1 MSELKN
7 LIFDCDGVL
16 VDTESIMISSLLEM
30 AAAFGA
36 KMELEAAIEEFSGRQ
51 ILEAISLLEANAGTS
66 FPPDFE
72 KLFRAKAYQRFREEV
87 QAVPGIVELLSG
99 LKLPYCVAS
108 SGPREKIV
116 LNLELTGLL
125 RYFPD
130 GHIFSSYDI
139 QSWKPDPGIF
149 LHAAQQMGFD
159 PQHTVV
165 IEDSFAGVE
174 AALKGGF
181 RVYAYAHAKN
191 RQALLDQG
199 AIVFDSM
206 YQLPGLLGL

>member
-1 MSELKN
+1 MSELKS

-30 AAAFGA
+30 AASFGA
-36 KMELEAAIEEFSGRQ
+36 KMELEEAVEQFSGRRM
-51 ILEAISLLEANAGTS
+51 LEAISLLEANAGTS

-72 KLFRAKAYQRFREEV
+72 KVFRVKAYQRFREEV

-116 LNLELTGLL
+116 LNLELTDLL

-130 GHIFSSYDI
+130 EHIFSSYDI
-139 QSWKPDPGIF
+139 QRWKPDPGIF
-149 LHAAQQMGFD
+149 LHAAQKMGFD
-159 PQHTVV
+159 PEHTIV

-181 RVYAYAHAKN
+181 RVYAYANARNK
-191 RQALLDQG
+191 QALIDQG
-199 AIVFDSM
+199 ASAFDSM
-206 YQLPGLLGL
+206 YQLPILLGL